1 MKQKLSDEDKEL
13 FLEER
18 RELCLHTRL
27 KQTEDHRQ
35 NGITSVYHHCCA
47 VAAVSLALARR
58 YRIPVDARSL
68 VRGAL
73 LHDYFLYDWHEA
85 PGKHKLHG
93 FTHPKTALRNAMRDT
108 GLNEIEKDIIIHHM
122 FPLTPIPPKSREGM
136 LVCTAD
142 KICAAKE
149 TMEGLARVISLRRI
163 FE

>member
-1 MKQKLSDEDKEL
+1 M
-13 FLEER
+13 
-18 RELCLHTRL
+18 
-27 KQTEDHRQ
+27 
-35 NGITSVYHHCCA
+35 
-47 VAAVSLALARR
+47 
-58 YRIPVDARSL
+58 
-68 VRGAL
+68 RGAL

-136 LVCTAD
+136 IVCTAD